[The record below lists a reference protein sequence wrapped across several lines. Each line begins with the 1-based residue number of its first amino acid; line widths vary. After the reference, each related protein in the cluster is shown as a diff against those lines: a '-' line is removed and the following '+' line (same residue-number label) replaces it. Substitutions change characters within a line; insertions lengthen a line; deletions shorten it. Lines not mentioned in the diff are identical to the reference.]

1 MMKVHAWCAYFLVA
15 ALGIAGCTAEVQPT
29 DDSQRVTVET
39 PKVEV
44 GDEPVDMDPA
54 TDEDV
59 DVDTPLPGDR

>member
-1 MMKVHAWCAYFLVA
+1 MKTHAWCACLLTT
-15 ALGIAGCTAEVQPT
+15 ALGIAGCTAEVQST

-44 GDEPVDMDPA
+44 GDAPVDINPA

>member
-1 MMKVHAWCAYFLVA
+1 MMNARAWCACLLTA

-39 PKVEV
+39 PNVEV
-44 GDEPVDMDPA
+44 GDEPVDLDPG